1 MIDKIIHQIW
11 VGEYN
16 IPKREL
22 QFANEI
28 KEKHP
33 TYTYNLWTD
42 DNLHEIP
49 ERLKDVYKSMYDRK
63 EYVDCADVLR
73 WLVVY
78 QYGGWYLDIDLEFVS
93 NLDTLNIDHR
103 TGIIFGH
110 WGEGWQHCDYT
121 FTNNVFGFEK
131 NHTMVKHIIDNM
143 NTDCNYFWG
152 PHCPSWV
159 GVEGKRFL
167 GLSNQFSNEI
177 WEYHRIV
184 REHLDEHNIEYG
196 DYNKFQNLNFRH
208 YALYSGSPE
217 NKEKFA
223 KGLMI

>member
-1 MIDKIIHQIW
+1 MSRQETD
-11 VGEYN
+11 
-16 IPKREL
+16 IPT
-22 QFANEI
+22 QFNGVF
-28 KEKHP
+28 
-33 TYTYNLWTD
+33 
-42 DNLHEIP
+42 
-49 ERLKDVYKSMYDRK
+49 KDVYKSMYDRK

-93 NLDTLNIDHR
+93 NLDTLNIDHI

-177 WEYHRIV
+177 WEYHRV
-184 REHLDEHNIEYG
+184 MRENLDKYNVEYG
-196 DYNKFQNLNFRH
+196 DYNGFMSNNLRH
-208 YALYSGSPE
+208 HALYSNAPE
-217 NKEKFA
+217 NILKFER
-223 KGLMI
+223 GEML

>member
-1 MIDKIIHQIW
+1 
-11 VGEYN
+11 
-16 IPKREL
+16 
-22 QFANEI
+22 
-28 KEKHP
+28 
-33 TYTYNLWTD
+33 
-42 DNLHEIP
+42 
-49 ERLKDVYKSMYDRK
+49 
-63 EYVDCADVLR
+63 
-73 WLVVY
+73 
-78 QYGGWYLDIDLEFVS
+78 
-93 NLDTLNIDHR
+93 
-103 TGIIFGH
+103 
-110 WGEGWQHCDYT
+110 
-121 FTNNVFGFEK
+121 
-131 NHTMVKHIIDNM
+131 M